1 MTMPTYFYGP
11 ELHWQQFYAVCTA
24 QGVAATQVDIKRLAA
39 LQEQLSKGEK
49 VILCYS
55 PPQSAI
61 ANNLQQQD
69 AEAVLNAWQ
78 TDTKALLA
86 LKRGYRKTLVLVPTN
101 ADLNSI
107 ADTQLPQPL
116 RAVLSQIAAN
126 DAASLPLLSLLAGV
140 LLQHDADAQQAFAML
155 TASSL
160 QGQEQSSAVYNAIAT
175 YKQLNNQL
183 TSLQDTANKYQ
194 LLLTAE
200 QNLQQDITGLNND
213 KQNLEQEVAGLHK
226 DKQNLQQEN
235 QLLLNQLFQVQ
246 EELEKYYL
254 HNKSLESALAL
265 QQAKVAELQNSAQ
278 ANEREAVAKQ
288 NHQAMLLKQAER
300 ELAKHEAEI
309 NQLQRQL
316 AGASLTGQ
324 QAKAELNAVKNST
337 LWKAIA
343 PVRKITTNS
352 KKKQQQ
358 LQREMALLRS
368 CPLFDGDWYLQ
379 QNPDVA
385 ALNKDPIEHYLRYGA
400 TEGRAPGPD
409 FDGNWYISHYPDV
422 AQSGINPLVHY
433 IKFGQVE
440 GRQTSPKLLQ
450 LKTPN

>member
-11 ELHWQQFYAVCTA
+11 ELHWQQFYTACTT
-24 QGVAATQVDIKRLAA
+24 QGVAATRVDIKRLTA
-39 LQEQLSKGEK
+39 LQERLSTGEK

-69 AEAVLNAWQ
+69 AESVLNAWQ

-101 ADLNSI
+101 ADINSI

-116 RAVLSQIAAN
+116 RSVLSQTAAN
-126 DAASLPLLSLLAGV
+126 DEASLPVLRLLAGV
-140 LLQHDADAQQAFAML
+140 LLQQDIDAQQALATL
-155 TASSL
+155 IASSL
-160 QGQEQSSAVYNAIAT
+160 QGQEQSCSVHNAIAT

-183 TSLQDTANKYQ
+183 ASLQDTANKYQ
-194 LLLTAE
+194 QLLTTE
-200 QNLQQDITGLNND
+200 QNLQQKITGLTND
-213 KQNLEQEVAGLHK
+213 KH
-226 DKQNLQQEN
+226 NLQQEN
-235 QLLLNQLFQVQ
+235 QLILNQLFQVQ
-246 EELEKYYL
+246 EELEKYFL
-254 HNKSLESALAL
+254 RNKSLESELA
-265 QQAKVAELQNSAQ
+265 QQQGKVIELQKNLQ
-278 ANEREAVAKQ
+278 VNEREAVAKQ

-300 ELAKHEAEI
+300 EIAKNEAEI

-316 AGASLTGQ
+316 ASASLTGQ
-324 QAKAELNAVKNST
+324 QAKAELSAVKSST

-358 LQREMALLRS
+358 LQREMALLNS
-368 CPLFDGDWYLQ
+368 CPLFDIAWYLQ

-385 ALNKDPIEHYLRYGA
+385 ALNKDPIEHYLKYGA
-400 TEGRAPGPD
+400 KEGRAPGPD